1 MRDSK
6 HFSNNAAPRLPVPT
20 DYNKDASEVASLA
33 SERVSWSGE
42 LSGELSGEKLSVHVI
57 ICGLVEFFGTYL
69 FVRFNPN
76 SALLALV
83 VRTVPFLEV
92 EFVSLCFA

>member
-20 DYNKDASEVASLA
+20 DHNKDASEVASLA
-33 SERVSWSGE
+33 SERVSW
-42 LSGELSGEKLSVHVI
+42 SGELSGEKLSVHVI